1 MDRSADL
8 PHPIDPSSNEDRVD
22 APVHAEKRVMG
33 HVRAGRKNTVSPP
46 RPLDQAQPQQAKSG
60 HAALRQ
66 AKSGPVENTSATPS
80 PAAKPGWFR
89 QFGRRLGRK
98 RGRLLVSR
106 FLGRYVFTSL
116 TQRIIIL
123 NLGALVVLLSG
134 ILFLNQFRDSLIE
147 AREESLLTQGEI
159 IAAAISAR
167 ATVDTDNLTID
178 PDRLLE
184 LQAGES
190 TYPMQSETENLDFPI
205 NPEEVA
211 PVLRRLISPTRT
223 RARIYDRDGL
233 IILDSDRL
241 YSRGQILRYDLPPVN
256 QNRGFLER
264 TWLQFRNWFWQSD
277 LPIYKETPDG
287 NGTAYGEVVT
297 ALTGSPGSET
307 RRTAKGETIV
317 SVAVPVQRF
326 RAVLGVLLLSTEAG
340 DIDKIIEK
348 ERIAIVRVFVV
359 AALVAALL
367 SVLLASTIARPLR
380 KLSAAAE
387 RVRLGVKSRE
397 QIPDFSDRRDEI
409 GHLSTSLGDMTRSL
423 YARMD
428 AIESFAAD
436 VSHELKNPLTSL
448 RSAVETLP
456 LAKKPEQRARLLDI
470 IHHDV
475 HRLDRLISDI
485 SDASRLDAELARED
499 AEPVDLAELLRG
511 FHNTYTH
518 MSASTPGTTANVTLH
533 IEGGVTKNPAAKA
546 KGRRK
551 TPADPGPWFVSGHA
565 GRLGQVMAN
574 LIENARSFVP
584 AEKGTI
590 DMALVRQGHQAVIT
604 VRDNGPGIPPANTE
618 RIFERFYTDRPEGE
632 SFGQNSGLGLS
643 ITRQIVEAHGGTIN
657 ADNRADGNG
666 ACFTVRLPLTNP

>member
-8 PHPIDPSSNEDRVD
+8 PANDKLDDQTVVEDGGD
-22 APVHAEKRVMG
+22 GSGPVSKPARRIKPVG
-33 HVRAGRKNTVSPP
+33 HVRTSRKNVVEPHAP
-46 RPLDQAQPQQAKSG
+46 DAPLP
-60 HAALRQ
+60 
-66 AKSGPVENTSATPS
+66 PS
-80 PAAKPGWFR
+80 PLAAKPTLYHR
-89 QFGRRLGRK
+89 LRRRFGRK
-98 RGRLLVSR
+98 RGRMLISR

-116 TQRIIIL
+116 TQRIVIL

-147 AREESLLTQGEI
+147 AREQSLLTQGEI
-159 IAAAISAR
+159 IAAAISAQ
-167 ATVDTDNLTID
+167 ATVDTDSITID

-205 NPEEVA
+205 NPEDVA

-256 QNRGFLER
+256 QRRGFFER

-277 LPIYKETPDG
+277 LPIYNETPDG
-287 NGTAYGEVVT
+287 NGTAYREVVT

-367 SVLLASTIARPLR
+367 SILLASTIARPLR

-456 LAKKPEQRARLLDI
+456 LAKKPEQRERLLEI
-470 IHHDV
+470 INHDV

-499 AEPVDLAELLRG
+499 AAPVDLADLLRG
-511 FHNTYTH
+511 FHKTYTS
-518 MSASTPGTTANVTLH
+518 MGDGSRTPQAAITLTIENEKAS
-533 IEGGVTKNPAAKA
+533 EEAKP
-546 KGRRK
+546 RSRK
-551 TPADPGPWFVSGHA
+551 KAPPLWLVSGHA

-584 AEKGTI
+584 AKGGKI
-590 DMALVRQGHQAVIT
+590 ELELARQGQQAIIT

-643 ITRQIVEAHGGTIN
+643 ITRQIVEAHEGTIS
-657 ADNRADGNG
+657 ADNDGHDGG
-666 ACFTVRLPLTNP
+666 ACFTVRLPLMSL